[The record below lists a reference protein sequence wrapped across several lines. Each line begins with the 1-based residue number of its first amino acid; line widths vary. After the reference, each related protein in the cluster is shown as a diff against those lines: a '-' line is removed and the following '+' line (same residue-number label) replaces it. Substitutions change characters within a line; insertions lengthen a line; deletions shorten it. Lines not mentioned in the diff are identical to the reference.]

1 MSGKLLGR
9 KGIANL
15 LVQDLILQLREQP
28 RKRPSNGLVKL
39 HFFFWFGPL
48 GNLFPFAPRPH
59 QFVGENVTVS
69 GWFRRSSTPWIDI
82 DTLETSS
89 GQTIRAGYPIWILI
103 LAIGSAL
110 VGAYLIIQ
118 S

>member
-1 MSGKLLGR
+1 MRGKLLGR

-15 LVQDLILQLREQP
+15 LVQDLILET
-28 RKRPSNGLVKL
+28 SNGLIKL
-39 HFFFWFGPL
+39 HFFSWFGPL
-48 GNLFPFAPRPH
+48 GNLFPFAPHPH

-69 GWFRRSSTPWIDI
+69 GWFRRSSTPWLDI

-89 GQTIRAGYPIWILI
+89 GKIIRAGYPIWILI